1 VVIKHCDPVI
11 QALNNNYSISRGGGC
26 CFLILSFS
34 QIVMVKTTT
43 VLTVT
48 DDGRFSLKQCLGIR
62 SDNL

>member
-1 VVIKHCDPVI
+1 MVIKHCDPVI

-26 CFLILSFS
+26 FLIRSFS